1 VGVLEVSCSS
11 RCFFGFVRKP
21 PAFVMSFVCLLS
33 SVYKDRKVLVLSL
46 VDSQISSLLSTKS
59 AYIAAIG
66 ITRVSR
72 NSIRRVHSKRP
83 GGRSGGGSR

>member
-1 VGVLEVSCSS
+1 VS
-11 RCFFGFVRKP
+11 
-21 PAFVMSFVCLLS
+21 SFVCLLS

-46 VDSQISSLLSTKS
+46 VDNQLSSLLSTKS

-83 GGRSGGGSR
+83 GGRSGGGWDR